1 MPAYNEEF
9 KTQVL
14 EIVSNLKGA
23 GQLYRRKLH
32 TLEMIT
38 NTYKKDMLEQH
49 KVMGANILEKLGDYI
64 THIMTHTNDAS
75 TYEHLEFVNSV
86 IKWYF
91 KLLGRRKNAQGQ
103 LPSVA
108 LPDYTIPEI
117 KEIYS
122 SISKM

>member
-1 MPAYNEEF
+1 MPYNEDF

-14 EIVSNLKGA
+14 DTVTNLKGA
-23 GQLYRRKLH
+23 GQLYRRKAH
-32 TLEMIT
+32 TLDMIT
-38 NTYKKDMLEQH
+38 NKYKTDMLELH
-49 KVMGANILEKLGDYI
+49 KLMGVNMLEKLGDYI
-64 THIMTHTNDAS
+64 TSIMTHTSDAS

-91 KLLGRRKNAQGQ
+91 KLLGRRKNAAGQ
-103 LPSVA
+103 LSNVT

-122 SISKM
+122 SIS